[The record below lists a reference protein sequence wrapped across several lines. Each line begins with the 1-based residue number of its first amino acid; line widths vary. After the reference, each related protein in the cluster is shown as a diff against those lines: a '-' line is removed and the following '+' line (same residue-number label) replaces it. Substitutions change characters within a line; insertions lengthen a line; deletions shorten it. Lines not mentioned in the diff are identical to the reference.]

1 MRIHFHTHLGY
12 YELMNEKLK
21 NHFLKIGPRTFV
33 IATVIL
39 LLVLDILN
47 GIYLKLALSKR
58 NLSEMMIV
66 SAYQRMDLSTA
77 ELDAESIA
85 QMTWILEKSV
95 DFFLFLILINNLFF
109 YFFYLRK
116 KLWAQGYV
124 LFYTLSAAILS
135 VAMLFDVY
143 GMGTSWM
150 IFNIATIPIY
160 LYLYMG
166 IKLLKNET
174 TLVPKKKGR

>member
-1 MRIHFHTHLGY
+1 
-12 YELMNEKLK
+12 MNEKLK

-39 LLVLDILN
+39 LLILDILN
-47 GIYLKLALSKR
+47 GIYLKLALSNK
-58 NLSEMMIV
+58 NVTEKMIV
-66 SAYQRMDLSTA
+66 LAYSRLGVPASEITP
-77 ELDAESIA
+77 ESFTE
-85 QMTWILEKSV
+85 MTWVLERSV

-124 LFYTLSAAILS
+124 LFYTLSAALLS
-135 VAMLFDVY
+135 LVLLFDVY
-143 GMGTSWM
+143 DMGVGWLV
-150 IFNIATIPIY
+150 FNVVTIPVYVY
-160 LYLYMG
+160 LYFG
-166 IKLLKNET
+166 VKLLKNET